1 MKAIDF
7 RNITPETR
15 AKELLEWFMADAA
28 MDDFARA
35 KACLYACKCAFEIKE
50 THHPL
55 SFEYKFYLSVE
66 NILRKKYS
74 KI

>member
-1 MKAIDF
+1 MKAKDF
-7 RNITPETR
+7 INITPEII
-15 AKELLEWFMADAA
+15 AEELLQWFMADAP

-35 KACLYACKCAFEIKE
+35 KACLYACKCAFEITK
-50 THHPL
+50 THHPS
-55 SFEYKFYLSVE
+55 SFEYEFYLSVE